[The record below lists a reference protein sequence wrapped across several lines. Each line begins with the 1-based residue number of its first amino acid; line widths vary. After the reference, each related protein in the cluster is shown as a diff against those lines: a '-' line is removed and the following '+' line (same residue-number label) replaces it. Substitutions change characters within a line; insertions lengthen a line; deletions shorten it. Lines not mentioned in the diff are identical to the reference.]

1 MRNLKFIIP
10 ALAVLFAACSQSQKV
25 VNSKEVIDSTNT
37 EISDINKSDSL
48 TAMMHID
55 NTVKQGSPVK
65 LKFTVINNSDSV
77 KSFCKWHTPF
87 EPFISKYL
95 DIIDENGVDVAYKGT
110 MAKRI
115 MPPPADSYIS
125 LESKDSISSEVD
137 ILQAYDLKPGNK
149 YILSYNG
156 SGMSGLSVAG
166 KVSFKFEK

>member
-87 EPFISKYL
+87 EPFISKYPHACPIL
-95 DIIDENGVDVAYKGT
+95 GSIRRFLNFSSHFLKG
-110 MAKRI
+110 KIERF
-115 MPPPADSYIS
+115 
-125 LESKDSISSEVD
+125 
-137 ILQAYDLKPGNK
+137 DLKMYRK
-149 YILSYNG
+149 YAYRVPIPNSNLT
-156 SGMSGLSVAG
+156 
-166 KVSFKFEK
+166 KQK